1 MTRDQLVALIAS
13 DAKFADQRDLLEKY
27 IRQLDLGQGR
37 TKEDIMTGFEAFKTT
52 ESSQQ
57 IKNLATAHGLEA
69 QALQSFVDEILDRH
83 VFDGELLTDLMAPL
97 ELGWKARSQAERAL
111 MKELVPLLNQRADG
125 QEISGLS
132 GYGN

>member
-1 MTRDQLVALIAS
+1 
-13 DAKFADQRDLLEKY
+13 
-27 IRQLDLGQGR
+27 
-37 TKEDIMTGFEAFKTT
+37 MTGFKAFKTT

-57 IKNLATAHGLEA
+57 IKNLAQAHDLEA
-69 QALQSFVDEILDRH
+69 EALQSFVDEILDRH